1 MSGHRATDWGRA
13 RALVAQGAA
22 PLPVAGRALVDAEG
36 SVTAEA
42 VRALRP
48 LPHYDSSAMDGWA
61 VHGSGPW
68 TLGETAEP
76 IVTGALVPAWCEAV
90 VPLEEGT
97 SRDGVLTTARRP
109 APGRHIRRAG
119 DEAAADAVLVE
130 AGTRLGPPQ
139 LALLAIAGHDAVRV
153 RPRPAVAL
161 LFTGDEIDT
170 SGMPEPGRVRD
181 AFSPLLPPLVRALGG
196 TIDSVTRLGD
206 DEAAITALLTGPTAP
221 LIVTT
226 GGTGR
231 SRADAVRRAIVA
243 AGGRTIVDGVAM
255 RPGHPTLVAALPGD
269 RLVIALPG
277 NPLAA
282 VLAALSFLPP
292 AIDAASGVAGG
303 SLEDGVLGEDL
314 GRPGT
319 TTLVPVRREGGCWR
333 AAAGIRSHM
342 LTGLAASEAVAVVPP
357 EGGCAGD
364 RVPLLRLPW

>member
-1 MSGHRATDWGRA
+1 M
-13 RALVAQGAA
+13 
-22 PLPVAGRALVDAEG
+22 
-36 SVTAEA
+36 
-42 VRALRP
+42 
-48 LPHYDSSAMDGWA
+48 
-61 VHGSGPW
+61 
-68 TLGETAEP
+68 
-76 IVTGALVPAWCEAV
+76 
-90 VPLEEGT
+90 
-97 SRDGVLTTARRP
+97 
-109 APGRHIRRAG
+109 
-119 DEAAADAVLVE
+119 LVE

-170 SGMPEPGRVRD
+170 SGMPGPGRVRD
-181 AFSPLLPPLVRALGG
+181 AFLTAPPAARARPRRHG
-196 TIDSVTRLGD
+196 RLGD
-206 DEAAITALLTGPTAP
+206 APRRRRGGDHRAADRPHGSLV
-221 LIVTT
+221 VTT

-314 GRPGT
+314 GRTGT

-357 EGGCAGD
+357 EGGRAGD